1 MKTLINR
8 LSLPSPK
15 FFINLQIYLT
25 AIGILIAFGGSVC
38 EQFGFTGL
46 NNIFIS
52 IGSTIVVLGN
62 LVSKLTVDWQ
72 KVEVELKKVEL
83 TDTINNAQ

>member
-1 MKTLINR
+1 MKTLLNR

-15 FFINLQIYLT
+15 FFVNLQVYLT
-25 AIGILIAFGGSVC
+25 IAGLIIAFGGSVC

-72 KVEVELKKVEL
+72 RVETEIKKIEE
-83 TDTINNAQ
+83 NAK